1 MALVFKKNILVLL
14 ALVFFQTAIAQVVV
28 NVSVKPPFTP
38 FISDYTNPARL
49 QDISVSLFNQSGSDL
64 KLKFKLS
71 LTNQAK
77 GIQIAIKETAAP
89 IAPLE
94 LNKNEFKFV
103 VLEDVSNLYGKLDQ
117 NSFDMTGADIQS
129 LILDGTIPDGV
140 YELCLQAF
148 DYEAPGFSKP
158 LSAAS
163 PTGCFTFQVNYTDP
177 PTDIRFNNNLL
188 QYNFGGTVPKLGVQG
203 SLGQNYT
210 VQFTPPALNIGSTYE
225 YELMVF
231 SEEVVNPTRQR
242 ENSLLNAIQT
252 IQPIISKTSQV
263 PFFVIGPED
272 LNLDYNANYYL
283 LIKAVDL
290 NEKTLFKNKGFSTFK
305 AFNLIDVTPLYMP
318 APEFTL
324 AACGK
329 EIKNTELP
337 SILTW
342 SNGIN
347 LFTDARI
354 KNVVETRI
362 KIVRFNNNV
371 IPPNDIF
378 TSNAGFVLKDTV
390 IRFSDKGKM
399 SESISLSSSLR
410 KPADNEQT
418 RWVVGVHN
426 RVIDFN
432 ATTSFIHFT
441 NSGKSQCE
449 FDVSSVAQ
457 NSPARLLLTVDYP
470 LNNDTLPFQYP
481 PIVVKTDNLNAYNKV
496 IFTQFNSG
504 LEIVESNKYLKIS
517 TDPVVNV
524 SLNALGLDTALSQ
537 VSRLL
542 DQAARLQLIG
552 GNPRLVDDYIQ
563 SAATLLTQVSQTSR
577 IQIAYALNSKNL
589 PLGNGST
596 GKIALLQQLLKY
608 EAAKQLS
615 GNQSVMAIPNVKSIL
630 YTEPYRNQVLW
641 TGRVGVF
648 SDNVFY
654 NPGMSL
660 ADYEHKFRLNSFTS
674 EDMNAE
680 MIKQGLKSASGSF
693 SVGMK
698 TPQIRTPY
706 NGRKLSPGNVAF
718 NFLSSPK
725 PVKLLPTA
733 DNNDAWR
740 EFEFM
745 SVSQQW
751 NLELSRD
758 VNFRMI
764 DTVISHK
771 IVKNYDIR
779 QGAAE
784 ILADLYKEVSLS
796 LKVVKP
802 AKYYWRVTWS
812 NVTLDD
818 NNTAEEKAYYSQLGN
833 LLAASQLLGEDVNTD
848 SMFLIRKNYRFSRV
862 DSFEI
867 EGPKLASLPAP
878 NYELVYPL
886 NGDTIPFLYPPIVV
900 RSNRPDTAYKF
911 VLSKFNSNL
920 EPFKNHCYFIL
931 DTLNAASKRLM
942 KMSYDS
948 SVASLQRSFDEMAEQ
963 QLRGDMDGSNM
974 DQMVD
979 AFLAQTQKQS
989 HLQYFRTPN
998 SPLMVL
1004 GNSPAGKLKLS
1015 ILIANRNAAVQET
1028 GNLALDPEV
1037 PNFGQLVYKEP
1048 YKEIVWN
1055 SRFAYFS
1062 PKGEKMSIDSF
1073 ENLFNSDELNA
1084 NSGINANNQ
1093 QGLGNMNGQF
1103 SVGMKMP
1110 ELQALSGAVVNRKN
1124 IKVRFK
1130 PSLAPS
1136 KIFPETDNNEA
1147 WAQWQNLLVAQQWN
1161 IEVSKRP
1168 SFDSLVFR
1176 RSRCIIENYS
1186 MPGGRE
1192 RIMNDLYNTRE
1203 EAISLDSAGKYYYR
1217 ITWSNPTDID
1227 TNNALH
1233 LRFFQYQN
1241 QLMAQN
1247 QLTDGIGNADEAPHD
1262 FGAMLRKNYKFS
1274 YLDSFNAVD
1283 SNVLRDTALCG
1294 LACQFNMN
1302 GVNMIPQTGHI
1313 SIGEIVRVGQFE
1325 MKIKTIAFNPVS
1337 KTADGTG
1344 SIRCSLFPGPIAVV
1358 FSQVKFNAEKRLIE
1372 GTVKAKAKADDLIS
1386 SYTGGANSMFE
1397 KIFNKY
1403 IDYAAVKSKVNS
1415 VANNASEGEIDDLYS
1430 YINSPACLV
1439 LGGIFG
1445 EEVTMPFGLSK
1456 EVDNFPHTIAVTD
1469 VFFTP
1474 TEAKISAAAILRMT
1488 YETLDQ
1494 YVGFGASEICLTPK
1508 GLAQALN
1515 GGALELMGSI
1525 DFRTADSNVFKI
1537 LGRQGLANGNPG
1549 QSGTRLMWD
1558 CNGFRQIDL
1567 KASLELSRN
1576 VVLPVVEKRVS
1587 FGKVTATGHAVI
1599 SSLNNWMLS
1608 LDFDKSFQLK
1618 SLPGFTI
1625 TCRQATL
1632 DFSDQANAQGM
1643 AFPSNYLGVKDAHWK
1658 GVYFQEIGLRLPDA
1672 FNQKDT
1678 INGLSINARNLIL
1691 DAAGITASIGVENI
1705 LSLSTGS
1712 LSGWKYS
1719 IDSLAIDVVNNVPR
1733 TSKLSGQISVPIL
1746 TGNLAYRMLLS
1757 PSRNADSL
1765 YAQFGIRNVNAIDM
1779 PAWFAT
1785 LSLSASSRIDVLGD
1799 ITRPRT
1805 LALQSNFN
1813 GSISLGA
1820 ADIAGLKDV
1829 RLGTLPFE
1837 GLKVKT
1843 SIANSLEFKVTLDK
1857 LGGMDMNRVIS
1868 NTSMPSNTSSTSST
1882 PPAVTGHQKT
1892 GGFPIN
1898 ISDIGM
1904 DVFSGKCTFDL
1915 SNVAGPRIGLT
1926 FKITVNVID
1935 LGNNSIGGSC
1945 KLGIYAAPKAM
1956 NSLWEF
1962 MPAGLNVD
1970 TIRISASLNGAIK
1983 VAGGIAF
1990 ISNDPVYGN
1999 GIAGFLF
2006 ADIKPS
2012 IAVGVTGMF
2021 GEVNGMRYWM
2031 FGAFA
2036 KINPGIPIDFSANV
2050 LYANSISAEA
2060 WYKMKRTSGD
2070 ATAQAAGFQIGR
2082 SPSGASFVPDN
2093 STFFGFG
2100 AALGLTGPPGAPLF
2114 GDVGLYATINNEG
2127 GLSKLTMEGNIWMT
2141 NDDKASAPVL
2151 VNCNATIDIDN
2162 EMFNANL
2169 TALVN
2174 VGNGV
2179 VKGRTTVT
2187 DVQGKTYYQAGSGNL
2202 LIDSKNK
2209 NWHIKLGDPFVT
2221 DGKLGF
2227 GFFAGSS
2234 EIFKAGGYFMMGNN
2248 LPQNMPPMDP
2258 KLVEKLVQSNI
2269 RVPSQ
2274 RTGKGSSGFAI
2285 SMGIDASIPEKQIEL
2300 GVFYAGLSVQFAVD
2314 GMLSNKPLNCNSR
2327 DGMKGWYMNGS
2338 AYAVVNGALGM
2349 HIDMPMYKGD
2359 IIAVTLNAGM
2369 LLDAGLPNPYYFKGQ
2384 FSANFSVLG
2393 GLIEVNKRVEFE
2405 LAEDPNCKPTI
2416 TKSNIGFGT
2425 IVSDSKPAVNSTNVS
2440 VGVEPNIA
2448 LNFALDKITKYDV
2461 PKPGSPSTPV
2471 QEKIRV
2477 RKEYIKLI
2485 ESNNKNR
2492 KINILFSSDSLSIT
2506 IRPDSFLRPG
2516 LTNYVLSAKFFAEK
2530 YNLTSK
2536 KWEKILKSNRLPWDT
2551 TLIIPFTTELM
2562 ASINDSNMSYSTP
2575 LAGENYFKKGD
2586 FSTGKLVLKQ
2596 NDVQNTFFTGT
2607 LHTASAFRNADLLNG
2622 YYVYYGLFASAGNP
2636 SDTVRVGLTFYNN
2649 EVRYSIPP
2657 SLVTGKLYQFRIV
2670 REKVPGTNLIRNNS
2684 LTYLGSQNTFQM
2696 RRIEAAD
2703 KAELRAIVYSFNFK
2717 VSKYNTMVDKIK
2729 QLKLNSNAYYFYTND
2744 TIRAIANTDEPF
2756 EEYEVKQYKYP
2767 LPSSNITL
2775 AAPLVLSCSNNVV
2788 DYNQWMVNDYR
2799 PKVYKAGDSLQ
2810 RKKPSLSAPF
2820 IDRTKNLEGVV
2831 LNMNAHIFKPLPSV
2845 NLLFNYDFRLV
2856 DLRLNTVSSA
2866 IASLDMARLSGNVLN
2881 IDLSSNQLNLNAD
2894 GTIGSGSFLT
2904 SSNSVTNTSTTTTT
2918 VKPVL
2923 GSQLHFNYFQYKLMY
2938 SDFTRLKSLANA
2950 TVATNPTLWF
2960 AGLTAAEIALVN
2972 RVRPNTYTFVVPFN
2986 TNKFAIAFHKSSNN
3000 NAPQNRLYINST
3012 HQNFASLSTI
3022 VTTTTTTA
3030 TTARNAAISTY
3041 VKL

>member
-1 MALVFKKNILVLL
+1 MALVFKKHLLFLFALVL
-14 ALVFFQTAIAQVVV
+14 FQNAFAQVVV
-28 NVSVKPPFTP
+28 SVSVKPPFTP

-64 KLKFKLS
+64 KLKFKLT

-77 GIQIAIKETAAP
+77 GIRIAIKESATP

-117 NSFDMTGADIQS
+117 NSFDISGADIQS

-140 YELCLQAF
+140 YELCLQAY
-148 DYEAPGFSKP
+148 DYDAPGFSKP
-158 LSAAS
+158 LSGAS

-177 PTDIRFNNNLL
+177 PTDIRLNNNLL
-188 QYNFGGTVPKLGVQG
+188 QYSFGGTVPKLGVQSG
-203 SLGQNYT
+203 LGQNYT
-210 VQFTPPALNIGSTYE
+210 VQFTPPALNIGSVYE

-231 SEEVVNPTRQR
+231 SEENINPSRQR
-242 ENSLLNAIQT
+242 ENSLLNAIHT
-252 IQPIISKTSQV
+252 IIPLIRKTSLV

-272 LNLDYNANYYL
+272 LSLDYNSNYYL

-305 AFNLIDVTPLYMP
+305 AFNLVDVQPLFMP
-318 APEFTL
+318 APQFTL
-324 AACGK
+324 VACGR
-329 EIKNTELP
+329 EIKSTELP
-337 SILTW
+337 STLTW
-342 SNGIN
+342 SNGID
-347 LFTDARI
+347 LVTDVRI
-354 KNVVETRI
+354 KNIVETRI
-362 KIVRFNNNV
+362 KVVRFSSNV
-371 IPPNDIF
+371 IPPVDIF
-378 TSNAGFVLKDTV
+378 SSNSGFVLKDTV
-390 IRFSDKGKM
+390 IRYADRGKIA
-399 SESISLSSSLR
+399 ESIAMSSAFF

-418 RWVVGVHN
+418 RWVLGVHN
-426 RVIDFN
+426 RVIEFSP
-432 ATTSFIHFT
+432 TSSFIHFS
-441 NSGKSQCE
+441 NSGKAQCE
-449 FDVSSVAQ
+449 FDVSSAAQ
-457 NSPARLLLTVDYP
+457 NSPARLLLTIDYP
-470 LNNDTLPFQYP
+470 INNDTLPFHYP
-481 PIVVKTDNLNAYNKV
+481 PIVVKTDNLSSYNKV
-496 IFTQFNSG
+496 VFTQFNSG
-504 LEIVESNKYLKIS
+504 LEIVESNKYLKLS

-542 DQAARLQLIG
+542 DQAARLQLMG
-552 GNPRLVDDYIQ
+552 GSQLFIDDYIR
-563 SAATLLTQVSQTSR
+563 SAASLLKQVSQTSR

-615 GNQSVMAIPNVKSIL
+615 GNQSVMSIPNIKSIL

-641 TGRVGVF
+641 TGRVGVY

-660 ADYEHKFRLNSFTS
+660 ADYEHKFRLNSFTT
-674 EDMNAE
+674 EDLDAE
-680 MIKQGLKSASGSF
+680 MLKQGLKSASGSF

-706 NGRKLSPGNVAF
+706 KGRKLSPGNIAF
-718 NFLSSPK
+718 SFLSSPK
-725 PVKLLPTA
+725 PIKLLPTA

-740 EFEFM
+740 EFEFL

-758 VNFRMI
+758 VNFRII

-779 QGAAE
+779 QGSAE

-796 LKVVKP
+796 FKITKP

-848 SMFLIRKNYRFSRV
+848 SMFLIRKNYRFSSL
-862 DSFEI
+862 DSFVV

-920 EPFKNHCYFIL
+920 EPFKNHNYYIL
-931 DTLNAASKRLM
+931 DTLNGASKRLM
-942 KMSYDS
+942 QMSYDS
-948 SVASLQRSFDEMAEQ
+948 SLASLQRSFDGLAKQ
-963 QLRGDMDGSNM
+963 QLSGDMDASSMNP
-974 DQMVD
+974 MVD

-989 HLQYFRTPN
+989 HLRYFKTPN
-998 SPLMVL
+998 SSLLVL
-1004 GNSPAGKLKLS
+1004 GNSPTGKLKLS
-1015 ILIANRNAAVQET
+1015 ILIADRNAAVQET
-1028 GNLALDPEV
+1028 GNLDLDPEV
-1037 PNFGQLVYKEP
+1037 PNFGQLVYKDP

-1073 ENLFNSDELNA
+1073 ENLFSSDELTA

-1093 QGLGNMNGQF
+1093 QGLGTMNGRF
-1103 SVGMKMP
+1103 SVGMKIP
-1110 ELQALSGAVVNRKN
+1110 EIQALSGAVASRKN

-1130 PSLAPS
+1130 PSLVPS

-1147 WAQWQNLLVAQQWN
+1147 WAQWQDLLVAQQWN
-1161 IEVSKRP
+1161 IEVSKSP

-1176 RSRCIIENYS
+1176 RSKCIIETYS

-1192 RIMNDLYNTRE
+1192 RLMNDLYNTRE
-1203 EAISLDSAGKYYYR
+1203 ETFSLDTVGKYYYR

-1233 LRFFQYQN
+1233 LRFFEYQN

-1262 FGAMLRKNYKFS
+1262 FGTLLRKNYKFS

-1294 LACQFNMN
+1294 LACQFNMG
-1302 GVNMIPQTGHI
+1302 GVNMTPQTAHI
-1313 SIGEIVRVGQFE
+1313 RVGELVRVGQFE
-1325 MKIKTIAFNPVS
+1325 MKIKTITFNPVS
-1337 KTADGTG
+1337 KTAVGTG
-1344 SIRCSLFPGPIAVV
+1344 SIRCSLFPGPISVV

-1372 GTVKAKAKADDLIS
+1372 GTVKAKTKTDDLIAG
-1386 SYTGGANSMFE
+1386 YTGGSTSMFE

-1403 IDYAAVKSKVNS
+1403 IDYTVVKNQVNRAV
-1415 VANNASEGEIDDLYS
+1415 NNATEGEIDDLYS

-1494 YVGFGASEICLTPK
+1494 YVGFGASDICLTPK
-1508 GLAQALN
+1508 GLAQTLN

-1525 DFRTADSNVFKI
+1525 DFKTADSNVFKI
-1537 LGRQGLANGNPG
+1537 LGRQGDANGNDG
-1549 QSGTRLMWD
+1549 QSGTRLVWD
-1558 CNGFRQIDL
+1558 CNGFKHIDL
-1567 KASLELSRN
+1567 KASLELSRDL
-1576 VVLPVVEKRVS
+1576 VLPVVSKKPGI
-1587 FGKVTATGHAVI
+1587 GKVTATGHAVI

-1608 LDFDKSFQLK
+1608 LSFDKSFQLK
-1618 SLPGFTI
+1618 SLPGFVI

-1643 AFPSNYLGVKDAHWK
+1643 VFPNNYLGVKDAHWK

-1672 FNQKDT
+1672 FSEKDT
-1678 INGLSINARNLIL
+1678 VNGLNINARNLIL
-1691 DAAGITASIGVENI
+1691 DAAGITASIGIENV
-1705 LSLSTGS
+1705 LSLNNGS

-1719 IDSLAIDVVNNVPR
+1719 IDSLSIDLVNNVPR

-1746 TGNLAYRMLLS
+1746 AGNLVYRMMLS

-1779 PAWFAT
+1779 PAWFAS
-1785 LSLSASSRIDVLGD
+1785 LSLLASSRIDVLGD
-1799 ITRPRT
+1799 ITRPQT

-1813 GSISLGA
+1813 GSITLGA
-1820 ADIAGLKDV
+1820 ADIAGLKEV

-1843 SIANSLEFKVTLDK
+1843 SIAKPLEFKVTLDK

-1868 NTSMPSNTSSTSST
+1868 NTSLPSNTSSTSTT
-1882 PPAVTGHQKT
+1882 PLAVSGQQKT

-1904 DVFSGKCTFDL
+1904 DAFSGKCTFDL
-1915 SNVAGPRIGLT
+1915 SNEAGPRIGLT
-1926 FKITVNVID
+1926 FKITVNVVD

-1945 KLGIYAAPKAM
+1945 KLGIYAAPKSM

-1962 MPAGLNVD
+1962 KPAGLNVD
-1970 TIRISASLNGAIK
+1970 TIHISAFLNGAIK
-1983 VAGGIAF
+1983 VAGGITF

-2060 WYKMKRTSGD
+2060 WYKMRRTSGD
-2070 ATAQAAGFQIGR
+2070 ATAQSAGFQIGR
-2082 SPSGASFVPDN
+2082 SPSGASFVPED
-2093 STFFGFG
+2093 SLFFGFG
-2100 AALGLTGPPGAPLF
+2100 AALGLTGPSGAPLF
-2114 GDVGLYATINNEG
+2114 GDVGLYATINNQG
-2127 GLSKLTMEGNIWMT
+2127 GLSLLTMEGNIWMT

-2179 VKGRTTVT
+2179 VKGRTPVT
-2187 DVQGKTYYQAGSGNL
+2187 DAQGRTYYQAGSGNL
-2202 LIDSKNK
+2202 FIDSRNK
-2209 NWHIKLGDPFVT
+2209 NWHIKLGNPFVT

-2234 EIFKAGGYFMMGNN
+2234 EIFKAGGYFMMGNH
-2248 LPQNMPPMDP
+2248 LPQNLPPMDP
-2258 KLVEKLVQSNI
+2258 ELVKKLVQSNI
-2269 RVPSQ
+2269 SVPSQ

-2314 GMLSNKPLNCNSR
+2314 GMLSAKPLNCNGR
-2327 DGMKGWYMNGS
+2327 DGMKGWYLNGT
-2338 AYAVVNGALGM
+2338 AYAVVKGALGM

-2369 LLDAGLPNPYYFKGQ
+2369 LLDAGLPNPYYFRGQ

-2405 LAEDPNCKPTI
+2405 LAEDPKCKPTI
-2416 TKSNIGFGT
+2416 TKSNIGFGS
-2425 IVSDSKPAVNSTNVS
+2425 IVSDSKPTVNSTNVS
-2440 VGVEPNIA
+2440 VGVEPNIT

-2506 IRPDSFLRPG
+2506 IRPDSFLKPG
-2516 LTNYVLSAKFFAEK
+2516 ITSYVLSAKFVAEK
-2530 YNLTSK
+2530 YNLVSK

-2551 TLIIPFTTELM
+2551 TLILPFTTELM

-2586 FSTGKLVLKQ
+2586 FSSGKLVLKQ

-2607 LHTASAFRNADLLNG
+2607 LHTASPYRDFDLLKG
-2622 YYVYYGLFASAGNP
+2622 YYVYYGLFASAGDP
-2636 SDTVRVGLTFYNN
+2636 SDTVRVGLSFFKN
-2649 EVRYSIPP
+2649 EVRYNIPP

-2670 REKVPGTNLIRNNS
+2670 REKVPGTNMVRNNS

-2717 VSKYNTMVDKIK
+2717 VSKYNTIVDKIQ
-2729 QLKLNSNAYYFYTND
+2729 QLKLNSNSYYFYTND
-2744 TIRAIANTDEPF
+2744 TIRVIAATEEPF

-2767 LPSSNITL
+2767 VPSSNIIL
-2775 AAPLVLSCSNNVV
+2775 PAPMVLSCSNNVT
-2788 DYNQWMVNDYR
+2788 DDNQWMVNDYR

-2810 RKKPSLSAPF
+2810 RKRPNLSAPF

-2831 LNMNAHIFKPLPSV
+2831 LNMNEHIFKPLPSI

-2856 DLRLNTVSSA
+2856 NLRLNTVSSA
-2866 IASLDMARLSGNVLN
+2866 IASLDIARLSGNVFN
-2881 IDLSSNQLNLNAD
+2881 IDLNSDQLSLNTD

-2904 SSNSVTNTSTTTTT
+2904 SSTSTTNTATPP
-2918 VKPVL
+2918 VKPAL
-2923 GSQLHFNYFQYKLMY
+2923 GTQLHINYFQYKLIY

-2950 TVATNPTLWF
+2950 VVAANPTLWF
-2960 AGLTAAEIALVN
+2960 IGLTTAENALVT
-2972 RVRPNTYTFVVPFN
+2972 RIKLNTYTFVAPFN
-2986 TNKFAIAFHKSSNN
+2986 NNKFAIAFHKNSNN
-3000 NAPQNRLYINST
+3000 NSPQNRLYINST

-3022 VTTTTTTA
+3022 VTTTTTT
-3030 TTARNAAISTY
+3030 TARNSAISTY